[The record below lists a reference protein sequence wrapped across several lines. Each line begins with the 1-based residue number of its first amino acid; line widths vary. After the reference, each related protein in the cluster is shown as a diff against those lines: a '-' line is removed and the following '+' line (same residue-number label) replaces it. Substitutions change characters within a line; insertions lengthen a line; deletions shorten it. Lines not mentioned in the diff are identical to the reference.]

1 MSFLLTPGVTEA
13 IPESEPQ
20 LQEAPK
26 QDAQAPQQ
34 DAQPQQ
40 DKPQQQ
46 SHPQEDKPQ
55 QAQAKPNFLESAEA
69 ILNSYKKI
77 KFMLPEAERPALEA
91 ITEDMRILVENYC
104 GLLTDSSV
112 FSQKLLRDLD
122 AVKAELKETKAR
134 NAAYEKELWDFRQ
147 TTSANINKRQ
157 FSFYVMSA
165 KSRAP
170 TEAEWLL
177 FNDTF
182 TIDYKHINA
191 KVYDWIDTNLKD

>member
-1 MSFLLTPGVTEA
+1 MSFLLTPGTPLNVQEPQPQA
-13 IPESEPQ
+13 QKPSPAPKSEP
-20 LQEAPK
+20 
-26 QDAQAPQQ
+26 
-34 DAQPQQ
+34 
-40 DKPQQQ
+40 
-46 SHPQEDKPQ
+46 
-55 QAQAKPNFLESAEA
+55 KPNFMETAEA

-77 KFMLPEAERPALEA
+77 KFMMPEADRPAIEA
-91 ITEDMRILVENYC
+91 ITEDMRILIENYS
-104 GLLTDSSV
+104 GILHDSSA
-112 FSQKLLRDLD
+112 FSQKLMRDLD
-122 AVKAELKETKAR
+122 SVKAELKEAKDR

-177 FNDTF
+177 FNETF

-191 KVYDWIDTNLKD
+191 KVYDWIDTNLRD